1 MSKQSII
8 LYTENRLVTLLGECC
23 QDENSVLGSDAI
35 ILAAGEGAV
44 QDADHLDHEAHQ
56 FRVVGFCHHRLK
68 QRFPL
73 GRKAE
78 RRAGT
83 DGPRLRLRL
92 PLPASQLRLV
102 VAGVVAVAVAPGR
115 HRQRRRKWRERNRE
129 RRWFSAFVF
138 RFARSPSFFPRFL
151 YYSSDNATCIADLT
165 ATCLERQA
173 QREAHI
179 I

>member
-23 QDENSVLGSDAI
+23 EDENSVLGGDAI
-35 ILAAGEGAV
+35 VLAAGEGAV

-56 FRVVGFCHHRLK
+56 FRVVGFCDHRLK

-92 PLPASQLRLV
+92 PLPASQLWLV
-102 VAGVVAVAVAPGR
+102 VARVVVVARGR

-151 YYSSDNATCIADLT
+151 FLYYSSDKATCIADLT
-165 ATCLERQA
+165 ATCLKGKLNARP
-173 QREAHI
+173 I
-179 I
+179 